1 MNNDA
6 IVSYCATQHPD
17 YIYLAIGCAQ
27 GHWAVGHPMASPQ
40 GHPPPV
46 KALGGRQI
54 CILID
59 PELENPPRC
68 CEMLTPTN
76 SPMIHEG
83 QVTYITSRRLFSWGG
98 TDAPFINDLCNLA
111 LTSRAFLIVQDFS
124 GKIIDEHYP
133 VHQFGPHL
141 LKKVLFDFTYR
152 DGGCFIDLA
161 KVRILRREDG
171 SFVQPAYEPVSTFLH
186 LAPPSLVVA
195 IIKARTTDAWC
206 YLKRFHNIQRG
217 AEEFRDWCTVSVV
230 RTKMRPLC
238 LIYGT
243 PLSTDTPALEETMT
257 AYLSDLC
264 YAAENPMTEE
274 QKYAIIQLPGKEYQN
289 TLELLGTVLSENVA
303 HQ

>member
-1 MNNDA
+1 M
-6 IVSYCATQHPD
+6 T
-17 YIYLAIGCAQ
+17 
-27 GHWAVGHPMASPQ
+27 SPQ
-40 GHPPPV
+40 GHPPSV

-59 PELENPPRC
+59 PDLENPPRC
-68 CEMLTPTN
+68 CGMTTPTN
-76 SPMIHEG
+76 SPMIQEG

-98 TDAPFINDLCNLA
+98 TDTSFINDLCNLA
-111 LTSRAFLIVQDFS
+111 LTSRTFLIAQDFS
-124 GKIIDEHYP
+124 GKIIDDYYP
-133 VHQFGPHL
+133 IQQFGPRL

-152 DGGCFIDLA
+152 DGGCFIDLE
-161 KVRILRREDG
+161 KIRILRREDE
-171 SFVQPAYEPVSTFLH
+171 SFVQPAYEPVSTFLR

-195 IIKARTTDAWC
+195 IVKARNIDAWC
-206 YLKRFHNIQRG
+206 YMKRLHNIQRG
-217 AEEFRDWCTVSVV
+217 TEEFRDWCTVPVV

-243 PLSTDTPALEETMT
+243 PLSTENSALEETMV

-264 YAAENPMTEE
+264 YAAEHPMTEE
-274 QKYAIIQLPGKEYQN
+274 EKRTIVRSIGKEYQN